1 MEEWI
6 SFEDPVLAWDFGCR
20 DLEHSAFTLI
30 RFGVV
35 K

>member
-1 MEEWI
+1 MTKETSVEGVRDMFW
-6 SFEDPVLAWDFGCR
+6 